1 MKAAV
6 VLRAGSVPVYADF
19 DEPAPAAGEHRIA
32 VTAAALSP
40 VVKGRVS
47 GSHYSA
53 PGDFPFVAG
62 IDGVGR
68 TDDGRRVYFILPRA
82 PYGSMA
88 EIAAVPASQCV
99 PLPDGLDDITAAA
112 IANPGLSSWAA
123 LRERARLAAGE
134 TVLVNGAT
142 GTSGRLAV
150 QIAKLL
156 GAKKVIATGR
166 NAAALQALKALGADE
181 TMTLGED
188 TDALDAGFKKHFA
201 GRVDVVLDYLWGRSA
216 ERLLIAGAK
225 AGPEGIPIR
234 FVQVGNSGG
243 ANITLPASAVRSST
257 IEMMGSG
264 IGSVPMKGIVGAI
277 RDVLHA
283 AAEQRFDFETKTVP
297 LAEVEAAWAS
307 DSGMPRIVFTVGRT
321 AG

>member
-6 VLRAGSVPVYADF
+6 VLRAGSLPVYADF
-19 DEPAPAAGEHRIA
+19 NEPAPAPGEHRIA

-47 GSHYSA
+47 GTHYSA

-99 PLPDGLDDITAAA
+99 PLPDGVDDITAAA

-123 LRERARLAAGE
+123 LQGTRQ
-134 TVLVNGAT
+134 T
-142 GTSGRLAV
+142 GC
-150 QIAKLL
+150 
-156 GAKKVIATGR
+156 GR
-166 NAAALQALKALGADE
+166 NRADQRRDRNVRASRGSDRKAPRREESHCHGPQRPALQALKTLGADE

-201 GRVDVVLDYLWGRSA
+201 GRSTSCSIISGAGVPSA
-216 ERLLIAGAK
+216 C
-225 AGPEGIPIR
+225 
-234 FVQVGNSGG
+234 
-243 ANITLPASAVRSST
+243 
-257 IEMMGSG
+257 
-264 IGSVPMKGIVGAI
+264 
-277 RDVLHA
+277 
-283 AAEQRFDFETKTVP
+283 
-297 LAEVEAAWAS
+297 
-307 DSGMPRIVFTVGRT
+307 
-321 AG
+321 